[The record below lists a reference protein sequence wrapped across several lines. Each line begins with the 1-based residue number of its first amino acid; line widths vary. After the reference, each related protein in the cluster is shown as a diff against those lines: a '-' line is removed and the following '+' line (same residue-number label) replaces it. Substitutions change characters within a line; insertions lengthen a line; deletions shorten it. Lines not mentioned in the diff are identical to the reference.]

1 MILSSSLLILV
12 KHFNFSVGIPAYNN
26 KKQEFPLK
34 IFTKSLIAGALMTSA
49 LVSATAQA
57 EQKIGAVNV
66 QGIFQSLPQAA
77 TIQQSIA
84 AEFKDK
90 TEEVSRLEKDIK
102 YYLEKN
108 QRDAATMS
116 EKEKKELQDK
126 IIQLRND
133 YTAKAQPLQQEIQQR
148 AQEEQN
154 KLLGL
159 IKQGIDAVAAKEKYD
174 VILNANAVAFINP
187 ANDISK
193 QVIEQ
198 VNKIQ

>member
-1 MILSSSLLILV
+1 M
-12 KHFNFSVGIPAYNN
+12 
-26 KKQEFPLK
+26 KK
-34 IFTKSLIAGALMTSA
+34 FTKSLIAGALLTTAMASSA
-49 LVSATAQA
+49 VFA

-66 QGIFQSLPQAA
+66 QGIFQAMPQAA
-77 TIQQSIA
+77 SIQETVA

-116 EKEKKELQDK
+116 AKQKTELEGK
-126 IIQLRND
+126 IIALREE
-133 YTAKAQPLQQEIQQR
+133 YTSKAQPLQKEIQQR
-148 AQEEQN
+148 LQLEQN

-174 VILNANAVAFINP
+174 VILNANAVAYIAP
-187 ANDISK
+187 DSDISK
-193 QVIEQ
+193 LVLEQ
-198 VNKIQ
+198 VEKIK

>member
-1 MILSSSLLILV
+1 M
-12 KHFNFSVGIPAYNN
+12 
-26 KKQEFPLK
+26 KK
-34 IFTKSLIAGALMTSA
+34 FTKSLIAGALLTSA
-49 LVSATAQA
+49 MASSAVFA

-66 QGIFQSLPQAA
+66 QGIFQAMPQAA
-77 TIQQSIA
+77 SIQESIA

-116 EKEKKELQDK
+116 AKEKTELETK
-126 IIQLRND
+126 ILTLREE
-133 YTAKAQPLQQEIQQR
+133 YTAKAQPLQQEIQKR
-148 AQEEQN
+148 LQEEQN

-174 VILNANAVAFINP
+174 VILNANAVAFIKEKH
-187 ANDISK
+187 DISK
-193 QVIEQ
+193 LVLEQ
-198 VNKIQ
+198 VAKIN